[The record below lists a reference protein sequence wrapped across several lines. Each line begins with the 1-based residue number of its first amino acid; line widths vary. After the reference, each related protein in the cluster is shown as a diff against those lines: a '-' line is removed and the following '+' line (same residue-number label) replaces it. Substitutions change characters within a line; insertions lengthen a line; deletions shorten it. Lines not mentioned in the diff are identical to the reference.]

1 MSSSSS
7 QRRITLSPAVMEWI
21 AVGILCLLFVALPL
35 EALDVRQYY
44 EAGQSWPD
52 IYRLPVEYEENGGLY
67 RIFSPWSAVLFL
79 PLSFIPM
86 TAATAIVRVALIVSL
101 HFLTGRVFWKTAAVL
116 TAPTALLVANGNLDA
131 ISALGLLL
139 PGSGALLLLMVKPQA
154 AALAALLIL
163 RRDGWQ
169 HALIPILV
177 LLLSTLL
184 WPEWITRASLASQGA
199 SNLDLFPFG
208 VPFALILFVQA
219 WRRDDPILAAI
230 ASPFA
235 MPYLSMPTLAVT
247 LALLFRKSSWAGWLL
262 WVALWAWV
270 VINLTQL
277 L

>member
-1 MSSSSS
+1 MYSGSN
-7 QRRITLSPAVMEWI
+7 QYRVVLSPAVVEWI
-21 AVGILCLLFVALPL
+21 AVAMLCLLFVTLPL

-44 EAGQSWPD
+44 EGAQSWPD

-86 TAATAIVRVALIVSL
+86 KVAAAVVRVALVVSL

-139 PGSGALLLLMVKPQA
+139 PGSGALVLLMVKPQA
-154 AALAALLIL
+154 AALAAPLIL
-163 RRDGWQ
+163 RRAGWQ
-169 HALIPILV
+169 HPLIPILV

-184 WPEWITRASLASQGA
+184 WPEWIARASLASQGA
-199 SNLDLFPFG
+199 SNLHLFPFG
-208 VPFALILFVQA
+208 VPFAMILFVQA

-230 ASPFA
+230 ASPLA
-235 MPYLSMPTLAVT
+235 APYLSMPTLAVT
-247 LALLFRKSSWAGWLL
+247 LALLFRKSSWTGQAGCYGLRSGHGSCS
-262 WVALWAWV
+262 
-270 VINLTQL
+270 I
-277 L
+277 